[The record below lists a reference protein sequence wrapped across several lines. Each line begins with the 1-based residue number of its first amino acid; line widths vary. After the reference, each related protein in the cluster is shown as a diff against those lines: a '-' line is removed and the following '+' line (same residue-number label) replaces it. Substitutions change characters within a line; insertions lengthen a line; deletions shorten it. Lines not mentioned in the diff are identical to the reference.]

1 MYDPNQS
8 QSLSTAPH
16 DGITPDDSPAMDE
29 MLQGVTPLTEVAPQ
43 PQGLQLKTTGGD
55 TLIEQIELF
64 LRARWIFRYNVV
76 SNKAEFKLV
85 KDPGAP
91 FVEMRDFDYNSILR
105 DLKYADLQCSMSTLR
120 MILASKFMVE
130 YDPYIE
136 YTVNLPEY
144 DGQTDYIEQLA
155 DTVAT
160 GNQVF
165 WRRAF
170 KKWFVAMAA
179 SWMQP
184 EVVNHTA
191 LIMSG
196 EQGIGKT
203 TWLGNLIPTPLRKY
217 VYAGMVNVR
226 DKDSQVKLSECC
238 IIIMDELENM
248 SRNLDALK
256 ELITKRDI
264 HIRRAYA
271 FTHEHYTRRASFAGS
286 INNKD
291 FLHDI
296 TGNRRFL
303 CFEAKQI
310 DYRLFANLDKAYAQA
325 VYLAQNGFQYWFSQ
339 DELTELEQ
347 NNEEFRAV
355 IPEEEQLMA
364 FYEPC
369 TEDDADAVFMLN
381 TEILKNLLRLSGLRT
396 LSDQKLGRVLKAR
409 KFIRI
414 KRQGRYGYL
423 IKTKTQEVPIT

>member
-1 MYDPNQS
+1 MSNALQDYKGAADI
-8 QSLSTAPH
+8 
-16 DGITPDDSPAMDE
+16 GITPDDSPAMDE

-85 KDPGAP
+85 KDPDAP

-144 DGQTDYIEQLA
+144 DVQTDYIEQLA

-238 IIIMDELENM
+238 VIIMDELENM

-256 ELITKRDI
+256 ELITKW
-264 HIRRAYA
+264 
-271 FTHEHYTRRASFAGS
+271 
-286 INNKD
+286 K
-291 FLHDI
+291 
-296 TGNRRFL
+296 
-303 CFEAKQI
+303 K
-310 DYRLFANLDKAYAQA
+310 RLK
-325 VYLAQNGFQYWFSQ
+325 
-339 DELTELEQ
+339 
-347 NNEEFRAV
+347 
-355 IPEEEQLMA
+355 
-364 FYEPC
+364 
-369 TEDDADAVFMLN
+369 
-381 TEILKNLLRLSGLRT
+381 
-396 LSDQKLGRVLKAR
+396 
-409 KFIRI
+409 
-414 KRQGRYGYL
+414 
-423 IKTKTQEVPIT
+423 

>member
-1 MYDPNQS
+1 MSNALQDFQG
-8 QSLSTAPH
+8 AG
-16 DGITPDDSPAMDE
+16 DVGITPDDNLGLEAFLQGETSPA
-29 MLQGVTPLTEVAPQ
+29 QLTSQ
-43 PQGLQLKTTGGD
+43 SQGLQLKTTGGN

-64 LRARWIFRYNVV
+64 LRAQWLFRYNVV

-85 KDPGAP
+85 KEPDTP
-91 FVEMRDFDYNSILR
+91 FAEMRDFDYNSILR
-105 DLKYADLQCSMSTLR
+105 DLKYADLQCFMNMLR
-120 MILASKFMVE
+120 TILTSNFMVE
-130 YDPYIE
+130 YDPYAE
-136 YTVNLPEY
+136 YTASLPRN
-144 DGQTDYIEQLA
+144 DGQIDYIELLA
-155 DTVAT
+155 DTVTT
-160 GNQVF
+160 GNQDF

-170 KKWFVAMAA
+170 KKWFVAMVA
-179 SWMQP
+179 SWIQP

-191 LIMSG
+191 LILSG
-196 EQGIGKT
+196 AQGVGKT
-203 TWLGNLIPTPLRKY
+203 TWLGNLIPAPLRKY

-264 HIRRAYA
+264 HIRRAYSY
-271 FTHEHYTRRASFAGS
+271 THEHYTRRASFAGS

-310 DYRLFANLDKAYAQA
+310 NYQPFADLDKAYSQA
-325 VYLAQNGFQYWFSQ
+325 IHLAQNGFQYWFSQ
-339 DELTELEQ
+339 EELFELEQ

-364 FYEPC
+364 FYESC
-369 TEDDADAVFMLN
+369 DEADPEGGFMK
-381 TEILKNLLRLSGLRT
+381 TTDILKNLLRLSGLRS
-396 LSDQKLGRVLKAR
+396 LSEQKLGRVLMAHFKR
-409 KFIRI
+409 V

-423 IKTKTQEVPIT
+423 IKTKTQEVPTP

>member
-29 MLQGVTPLTEVAPQ
+29 MLQGVTSLTEVAPQ

-64 LRARWIFRYNVV
+64 LRAQWLFRYNVV
-76 SNKAEFKLV
+76 SNKTEFKLV
-85 KDPGAP
+85 KEPDTP
-91 FVEMRDFDYNSILR
+91 FAEMRDFDYNSILR
-105 DLKYADLQCSMSTLR
+105 DLKYADLQCSMNMLR
-120 MILASKFMVE
+120 TILTSNFMVE
-130 YDPYIE
+130 YDPYAE
-136 YTVNLPEY
+136 YTASLPRN
-144 DGQTDYIEQLA
+144 DGQIDYIELLA
-155 DTVAT
+155 DTVTT
-160 GNQVF
+160 GNQDF

-170 KKWFVAMAA
+170 KKWFVAMVA
-179 SWMQP
+179 SWIQP

-191 LIMSG
+191 LILSG
-196 EQGIGKT
+196 AQGVGKT
-203 TWLGNLIPTPLRKY
+203 TWLGNLIPAPLRKY

-238 IIIMDELENM
+238 IIIVDELENM

-264 HIRRAYA
+264 HIRRAYSY
-271 FTHEHYTRRASFAGS
+271 THEHYTRRASFAGS

-310 DYRLFANLDKAYAQA
+310 NYQPFADLDKAYSQA
-325 VYLAQNGFQYWFSQ
+325 IHLAQNGFQYWFSQ
-339 DELTELEQ
+339 EELSELEQ

-364 FYEPC
+364 FYESC
-369 TEDDADAVFMLN
+369 DEADPEGGFMK
-381 TEILKNLLRLSGLRT
+381 TTDILKNLLRLSGLRS
-396 LSDQKLGRVLKAR
+396 LSEQKLGRVLMAHFKR
-409 KFIRI
+409 V
-414 KRQGRYGYL
+414 KRQGRYGYM
-423 IKTKTQEVPIT
+423 IKLKTQEVTNT

>member
-1 MYDPNQS
+1 MSNALQDFQG
-8 QSLSTAPH
+8 AG
-16 DGITPDDSPAMDE
+16 DVGITPDDNLGLEAFLQGETSPA
-29 MLQGVTPLTEVAPQ
+29 QLTSQ
-43 PQGLQLKTTGGD
+43 SQGLQLKTTGGN

-64 LRARWIFRYNVV
+64 LRAQWLFRYNVV

-85 KDPGAP
+85 KEPDTP
-91 FVEMRDFDYNSILR
+91 FAEMRDFDYNSILR
-105 DLKYADLQCSMSTLR
+105 DLKYADLQCSMNMLR
-120 MILASKFMVE
+120 TILTSNFMVE
-130 YDPYIE
+130 YDPYAE
-136 YTVNLPEY
+136 YTASLPRN
-144 DGQTDYIEQLA
+144 DGQIDYIELLA
-155 DTVAT
+155 DTVTT
-160 GNQVF
+160 GNQDF

-170 KKWFVAMAA
+170 KKWFVAMVA
-179 SWMQP
+179 SWIQS

-191 LIMSG
+191 LILSG
-196 EQGIGKT
+196 AQGVGKT
-203 TWLGNLIPTPLRKY
+203 TWLGNLIPAPLRKY

-264 HIRRAYA
+264 HIRRAYSY
-271 FTHEHYTRRASFAGS
+271 THEHYTRRASFAGS

-310 DYRLFANLDKAYAQA
+310 NYQPFADLDKAYSQA
-325 VYLAQNGFQYWFSQ
+325 IHLAQNGFQYWFSQ
-339 DELTELEQ
+339 EELFELEQ

-364 FYEPC
+364 FYESC
-369 TEDDADAVFMLN
+369 DEADPEGGFMK
-381 TEILKNLLRLSGLRT
+381 TTDILKNLLRLSGLRS
-396 LSDQKLGRVLKAR
+396 LSEQKLGRVLMAHFKR
-409 KFIRI
+409 V

-423 IKTKTQEVPIT
+423 IKTKTQEVPTP

>member
-16 DGITPDDSPAMDE
+16 GGITPDDSPAMDE
-29 MLQGVTPLTEVAPQ
+29 MLQGVTSLTEVAPQ

-85 KDPGAP
+85 KDPDAP

-310 DYRLFANLDKAYAQA
+310 DYRFLQIWTKPMHRRSIWRKTAFNI
-325 VYLAQNGFQYWFSQ
+325 GFHKMS
-339 DELTELEQ
+339 
-347 NNEEFRAV
+347 
-355 IPEEEQLMA
+355 
-364 FYEPC
+364 
-369 TEDDADAVFMLN
+369 
-381 TEILKNLLRLSGLRT
+381 
-396 LSDQKLGRVLKAR
+396 
-409 KFIRI
+409 
-414 KRQGRYGYL
+414 
-423 IKTKTQEVPIT
+423 